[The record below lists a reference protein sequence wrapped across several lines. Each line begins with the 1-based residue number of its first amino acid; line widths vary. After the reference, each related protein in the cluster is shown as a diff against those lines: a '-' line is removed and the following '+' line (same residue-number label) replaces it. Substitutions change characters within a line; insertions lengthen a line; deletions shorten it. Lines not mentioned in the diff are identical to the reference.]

1 MSPTDYDVIV
11 VGSGAAGGMAA
22 YDLTAAG
29 LNVLMLE
36 AGRDY
41 DQLVETP
48 MFNTPEAAPLRGET
62 TSDKQVGFYDAT
74 VGGGYNV
81 PGEPFTIANG
91 SDDFRW
97 WRPRMLGG
105 RTNHWGRVALRYG
118 PYDFKP
124 KSRDGIGFDWPITY
138 DDLALWYDKVE
149 QLIGVT
155 GRAHGIEN
163 TPDSPPGTMLPPPPP
178 RTHEVLF
185 SSAFESMGMR
195 VAAMRAAILTK
206 PLNDRPACIYATP
219 CTRGCSI
226 GANFQSPRV
235 LISPARATGK
245 LTLRTN
251 AVVHRVNIAK
261 SGRANGVI
269 FIDRLSGKEHRAR
282 GKAVALAAAAGASAR
297 ILFNSKCAQF
307 PDGVGNSSGF
317 LGRFLTD
324 TVEYTM
330 TSRLPVLEK
339 FSPQNDDGMYIPHIY
354 VPWWLYGEQAAGKL
368 DFPRGYHIEPRGG
381 RRIPNMSVGGFID
394 ASSSVYGSQL
404 HCEVQRKYG
413 TYVYLTGEG
422 EMVPNACTYCE
433 LDPNQID
440 MWGIPVLRFHWKW
453 SVYEHKQVDHM
464 HATFN
469 EVLRRLG
476 GDIDTQPPVMP
487 AGGGA
492 NHMVGGCRMGK
503 ASSDSVVNEFGQ
515 CWDVPNLFVF
525 DGSVFVTSA
534 DKNPTLTILALAS
547 RGSHQLARL
556 ARKGDL

>member
-1 MSPTDYDVIV
+1 MSHTDYDVIV

-29 LNVLMLE
+29 LKVLMLE

-41 DQLVETP
+41 DQVVETP
-48 MFNTPEAAPLRGET
+48 MFNTPEMAPLRGEA
-62 TSDKQVGFYDAT
+62 TSDKPVGFYDAT

-81 PGEPFTIANG
+81 PGEPFTLANG
-91 SDDFRW
+91 SDQFRW

-105 RTNHWGRVALRYG
+105 RTNHWGRVSLRYG

-138 DDLALWYDKVE
+138 DDLAPWYDKVE
-149 QLIGVT
+149 RLIGVT
-155 GRAHGIEN
+155 GRSHGIEN
-163 TPDSPPGTMLPPPPP
+163 TPDSPEGIMLPPPPP
-178 RTHEVLF
+178 RLHEVF
-185 SSAFESMGMR
+185 FASAFESMGMR

-206 PLNDRPACIYATP
+206 PLNDRPACMFATP

-251 AVVHRVNIAK
+251 AVVHRINIAK
-261 SGRANGVI
+261 SGRTNGVI
-269 FIDRLSGKEHRAR
+269 FIDRLTGKEYRVL
-282 GKAVALAAAAGASAR
+282 GKAVVLAAAAGASAR

-324 TVEYTM
+324 TVEFALG
-330 TSRLPVLEK
+330 SRLPVLEK
-339 FSPQNDDGMYIPHIY
+339 FAPQNDDGMYSPHIY
-354 VPWWLYGEQAAGKL
+354 VPWWLYREQASGKL

-381 RRIPNMSVGGFID
+381 RRIPTMNVGNYLNF
-394 ASSSVYGSQL
+394 SSPVYGSEL
-404 HCEVQRKYG
+404 HLEVQRRFG
-413 TYVYLTGEG
+413 TYVTLTGEG
-422 EMVPNACTYCE
+422 EMVPNADTYCE
-433 LDPNQID
+433 LDTSQVD
-440 MWGIPVLRFHWKW
+440 MWGIPVLKFHWKW
-453 SVYEHKQVDHM
+453 GIYEHKQVDHM
-464 HATFN
+464 YATFN
-469 EVLRRLG
+469 EVFRRLG
-476 GDIDTQPPVMP
+476 GDTVTTPPVMP
-487 AGGGA
+487 AGGSA
-492 NHMVGGCRMGK
+492 NHMVGGCRMGV
-503 ASSDSVVNEFGQ
+503 SRSDSVVNEFGQ
-515 CWDVPNLFVF
+515 CWDVPNLFVL

-547 RGSHQLARL
+547 RGSHQLASL
-556 ARKGDL
+556 ARKGSL